1 MRIEMI
7 NALTYSDAPGVAW
20 QIERVR
26 TGKSDALWL
35 ATPHEDAV
43 HLVKKLGL
51 LPEQVYDMYAQ
62 RYLTAIDDTTGIW
75 WTDFPVPADAQ
86 FLIYSDWTKH
96 IVSHG
101 YDRARVRWFNDAQ
114 RFVQAVIGLDLAGK
128 VDYKEIYQRNGALFA
143 KQYFSAG
150 ELQQSDFYFGKQ
162 TVQVRDFYFEGH
174 RNFVYAY
181 DQKYASA
188 ASYLAAVCQR
198 WPQAQFNVTQ
208 LDRTLAFVPKQT
220 TLTLVDGVLDAKGR
234 LRAQLA
240 DILRDDTHP
249 VTTIRVAEQDYQA
262 LQVLGLP
269 LQKVQVVTI

>member
-1 MRIEMI
+1 MMIEMI

-26 TGKSDALWL
+26 TGQSDVLWL

-96 IVSHG
+96 IVSRG

-114 RFVQAVIGLDLAGK
+114 RFVQAVIWLDLAGK

-162 TVQVRDFYFEGH
+162 NVQVRDFYFEGH

-181 DQKYASA
+181 DQKYDSA
-188 ASYLAAVCQR
+188 ASYLTAVCRR

-240 DILRDDTHP
+240 DILRDDTHS
-249 VTTIRVAEQDYQA
+249 VTTIRVSEQDYQA